1 MRNHMKTKSD
11 SIQLPPEQSFDGGEL
26 VGQDPMQHRMKQL
39 LRDYVEACCC
49 PRSAALNIKEF
60 LGHWAEST
68 DVPFACEDCH
78 DESDCDDCICPIC
91 YPEDI
96 QADDELDESV

>member
-1 MRNHMKTKSD
+1 MKTKSD
-11 SIQLPPEQSFDGGEL
+11 SKQLPPEQSLDGDEL
-26 VGQDPMQHRMKQL
+26 VGHGSLEHRLKQL
-39 LRDYVEACCC
+39 LREYVEACCC
-49 PRSAALNIKEF
+49 PRSAATNMKE
-60 LGHWAEST
+60 LISNWAEST

-96 QADDELDESV
+96 EAGSELNECD